1 MYVCMYVCMYVLDMV
16 IPPFAIVAGCPA
28 KIIGEQPESS
38 STTGITDALARYKA
52 MKPIEE
58 VVTVF

>member
-1 MYVCMYVCMYVLDMV
+1 MYMLDMV

-58 VVTVF
+58 VMTAQEVF